1 MYAHKRGLLLAA
13 LREAGFHCHTP
24 QGAYYVMA
32 DFRDLGFAGDDTAF
46 AHRLTEKFGVAPVPG
61 SSFYRGDAGNSMVRF
76 TFSKSEETLAEA
88 ARRLAA
94 M

>member
-1 MYAHKRGLLLAA
+1 
-13 LREAGFHCHTP
+13 
-24 QGAYYVMA
+24 
-32 DFRDLGFAGDDTAF
+32 
-46 AHRLTEKFGVAPVPG
+46 VPG
-61 SSFYRGDAGNSMVRF
+61 SSFYRSRGESVHFVRF